1 MRLFCIAERALKAT
15 LFYRS
20 VFFQVSTLFA
30 QLELLI
36 CTSISLEDFEAY
48 GGLCYCSRTDAR
60 HLSHPASRR
69 SCVSFTRCETD
80 VVHGFILDA
89 CASRGG
95 KRTRRQVASSFSP
108 KQIERCSVLTLPLP
122 SHPPAAAN
130 SLRPSIGGHST
141 SLRLQPVCR
150 SVRLFVHGQ
159 KAAAMASRVVHSS
172 CWRSTARW

>member
-1 MRLFCIAERALKAT
+1 MGTKRALYIA
-15 LFYRS
+15 
-20 VFFQVSTLFA
+20 
-30 QLELLI
+30 
-36 CTSISLEDFEAY
+36 LEDFEAY
-48 GGLCYCSRTDAR
+48 GGLCYCSRTEAR

-159 KAAAMASRVVHSS
+159 KAAAMASQVVHSS
-172 CWRSTARW
+172 CWRSKARW